1 MTSRLLE
8 DVIFCLFALDLRLVG
23 VMEERQPPHEGDC
36 QVDGFRRGSGGG
48 LLNPFCWGCYS
59 SILTDPG

>member
-23 VMEERQPPHEGDC
+23 VMEERQPPQEGDC

-48 LLNPFCWGCYS
+48 FVESFLLG
-59 SILTDPG
+59 LL